1 MHIEALSIRAVTVA
15 IICMIGVVAI
25 VLSLLAGTYFRGAA
39 LDSQMSSLSRV
50 IEVASQEMLR
60 EVGRH
65 TQDLGMKL
73 AHSRELLQALQD
85 REEADGKERLVA
97 LLDDPFVSGFVGFAK
112 IDLQKLRV
120 FSLDLEFI
128 GESSAGMQGLD
139 RQLAGHLVNTLGQR
153 KRTDRLKAMDVLWL
167 SGQGP
172 LYSTLVPL
180 GGLRAIGYLEVIVDP
195 SFNLPDI
202 SLITRTP
209 ISIFTA
215 DGARID
221 TSGAGPAEGVL
232 PVEYLLPATGGEP
245 AFRIIGYENVD
256 RLNAAME
263 RTQMVTTGGFLL
275 LTTGSLLFALWL
287 FHRFLFVPLG
297 RLVGNMKQIAS
308 GQLDLAVSRK
318 GLREF
323 AMLADSFEAMASQVM
338 KRTGDLQR
346 LLDLDDSAILCFG
359 QDDEVVYLNRSATEL
374 FGYTSDDTA
383 ELELGDLFVED
394 VAQLLADTHGPESG
408 GLHSRLGCVRRGG
421 QVFHCN
427 AAIYPQEV
435 MDGAGYTIVLDPVV
449 GEGERGL
456 PDRVINTIEKH
467 EQRMRAVETSLNS
480 ILEIARSSPRLISG
494 VKAPVPVAP
503 DRQRADDRERLR
515 EQAIAVMRAAL
526 ECWEH
531 DLGKSKL
538 ELAEESGI
546 WPVYIDKST
555 PTTRTLDRYL
565 HIDSCPQNPRSQR
578 VIDTA
583 EFVLRQMSRRNT
595 QYRRQLQDV
604 LDAYRRLLSGLKT
617 TGK

>member
-1 MHIEALSIRAVTVA
+1 MRIEALSIRAVTVA

-50 IEVASQEMLR
+50 IEVASQEMLG
-60 EVGRH
+60 EVGRY

-85 REEADGKERLVA
+85 RKEAGGQERLVA

-120 FSLDLEFI
+120 YSLDLEFI
-128 GESSAGMQGLD
+128 CESSAGMQGLD
-139 RQLAGHLVNTLGQR
+139 RQLAGHLVETLGQR
-153 KRTDRLKAMDVLWL
+153 RRTDRLKAVDALWL
-167 SGQGP
+167 SAKGP

-180 GGLRAIGYLEVIVDP
+180 GGLRAIGYLEVVVDP

-202 SLITRTP
+202 GLITRTP

-215 DGARID
+215 DGARIGA
-221 TSGAGPAEGVL
+221 SGADPVEGML

-245 AFRIIGYENVD
+245 AFRIIGYEDVD
-256 RLNAAME
+256 RLNAAMT

-275 LTTGSLLFALWL
+275 LTAGSLLFALWL
-287 FHRFLFVPLG
+287 FHHFLFVPLG
-297 RLVGNMKQIAS
+297 RLVENMKQIAS

-323 AMLADSFEAMASQVM
+323 AMLADSFETMASQVM

-359 QDDEVVYLNRSATEL
+359 QDGEVVYLNRSATEL
-374 FGYTSDDTA
+374 FGYTSDDTG

-394 VAQLLADTHGPESG
+394 VAQLMADAPGPESG
-408 GLHSRLGCVRRGG
+408 GLHVRLDCIRRGG
-421 QVFHCN
+421 QVFHCD
-427 AAIYPQEV
+427 AAVNPQEV
-435 MDGAGYTIVLDPVV
+435 MDGAGYTIVLDPVA
-449 GEGERGL
+449 GEGEGGL
-456 PDRVINTIEKH
+456 PDRVIDTIEKH
-467 EQRMRAVETSLNS
+467 EQRMHAVETSLNS
-480 ILEIARSSPRLISG
+480 ILEIARSSPGLISG
-494 VKAPVPVAP
+494 VGAAEAAAP

-515 EQAIAVMRAAL
+515 EQAVAVMRAAL

-565 HIDSCPQNPRSQR
+565 HVDSCPQKPRSQR

-595 QYRRQLQDV
+595 QYRRQLQDA
-604 LDAYRRLLSGLKT
+604 LDAYRLLLSGLKA
-617 TGK
+617 